1 MNPTNT
7 PGGEISFLGDVPLE
21 IEVELDRKV
30 MTIEE
35 VLALD
40 VGSVIRMSR
49 SAGEN
54 IDILIGGAL
63 VGSGEIVIIEETVG
77 VRMTDFNNEA

>member
-1 MNPTNT
+1 MASQLNPQE
-7 PGGEISFLGDVPLE
+7 EIAFLADVPLE

-30 MTIEE
+30 MTLEDI
-35 VLALD
+35 LKLG
-40 VGSVIRMSR
+40 VGSVIRMTR

-54 IDILIGGAL
+54 IDILIGGTL